1 MSKILLK
8 KKSSGGFTLAE
19 LMMAMLMAG
28 IVFSAA
34 SVIMAFGQKSL
45 DREWERTAIQRDA
58 VRVMQFIKHNVRG
71 ASTAR
76 AIAGG
81 KILMVYKDNRW
92 MIIKYEENAKS
103 IRCLSQKSEPD
114 DKIVSGEEGIA
125 SPDEWSLVEG
135 LVESASFSIDPASAS
150 TVIVDFTL
158 KDREYNA
165 SAKSSVTMR
174 NSAAKI

>member
-1 MSKILLK
+1 MNKILLK
-8 KKSSGGFTLAE
+8 KKLSGGFTLAE
-19 LMMAMLMAG
+19 LMMAMLLAG

-58 VRVMQFIKHNVRG
+58 ARVMQFIKHNVRG
-71 ASTAR
+71 AS
-76 AIAGG
+76 IAKTIGGG
-81 KILMVYKDNRW
+81 KGIIVYKDNRW
-92 MIIKYEENAKS
+92 MLLKYDANKKS

-114 DKIVSGEEGIA
+114 EKIVNGELDLESKDA
-125 SPDEWSLVEG
+125 WYLVER
-135 LVESASFSIDPASAS
+135 LVESASFSIDSASAS

-158 KDREYNA
+158 KDGEYK
-165 SAKSSVTMR
+165 SSVKSSVTMR